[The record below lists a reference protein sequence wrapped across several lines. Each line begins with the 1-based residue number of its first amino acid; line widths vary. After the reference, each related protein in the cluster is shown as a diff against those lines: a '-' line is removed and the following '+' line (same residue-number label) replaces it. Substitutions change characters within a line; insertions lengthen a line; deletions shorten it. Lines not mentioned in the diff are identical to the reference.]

1 MKDLFIV
8 TKFTMKDMLQRKS
21 FIITT
26 IIFLIMIV
34 VGFNIPNFMK
44 MLNKDSDVNKI
55 EIIDSGNVFEGT
67 LESLKDLDTG
77 YEIQILNEDYEKIK
91 EKAKN
96 DRIRYNILTILVYI
110 VGIVLLAQ
118 LFNLQIVHGE
128 EYRETSN
135 TKLTRESVLKAD
147 RGSIKDSSGT
157 MLASVDAQYSIVLYK
172 TKVNNETLNTT
183 ILKLLNILSTNS
195 DSYVDNFL
203 IDVNPYRFKL
213 EEEES
218 QKKWKKAN
226 NIDEDATAEEA
237 FNYFKNKYDITS
249 DNVEDIRKILA
260 IRYEI
265 SYKGYSSTK
274 SIEIAS
280 NISRQSLEQIKERN
294 AEFSGVEVVE
304 TPVRVYPLKTTAS
317 HILGRI
323 GRIESSELEGNEDI
337 YNQNDIIGKSGIE
350 YVFEKYLK
358 GTDGVKQIDMNVDG
372 TITDEYVS
380 KEAVSGSDVILT
392 IDSKLQAVTEQ
403 ALADNINKI
412 ANHGFSQEN
421 NPADAGAAVVLNV
434 KTGEVIAMA
443 SYPDYDPSAFV
454 NGIDTNTW
462 NYYING
468 DTKPLENKAI
478 SAMYSPGSTYKMVTA
493 LAGLETGTI
502 TPKTKIND
510 TGVFRKYNSSWKC
523 WNRHGHGYLNVSQAI
538 EHSCNYFF
546 YDLGDR
552 LGIDN
557 LAKYSYYLGL
567 GHKTGIELKGEIDG
581 VLASNE
587 IAKQENRVWNP
598 GETISAAIGQS
609 YNTFTP
615 LQMAKYVAM
624 IANRGKNLDVTIVKS
639 IINPDGSEVSRDEY
653 ESYVNEK
660 LGLQQENVEEMN
672 FKEEN
677 IEAILEGMRG
687 VTSESGGTAYS
698 TFRNFNIEVGGKT
711 GSAQT
716 GVQGKTNAWFVGFA
730 PFDDP
735 EIAIVVFVR
744 NGGHGSYT
752 AEVARDIIAQ
762 YFGMNTNQ
770 VTENTTAIPTV
781 QIIN

>member
-1 MKDLFIV
+1 L
-8 TKFTMKDMLQRKS
+8 
-21 FIITT
+21 
-26 IIFLIMIV
+26 
-34 VGFNIPNFMK
+34 G
-44 MLNKDSDVNKI
+44 
-55 EIIDSGNVFEGT
+55 
-67 LESLKDLDTG
+67 
-77 YEIQILNEDYEKIK
+77 K

-157 MLASVDAQYSIVLYK
+157 MLATVDAQYSIVLYK
-172 TKVNNETLNTT
+172 TKVSNDTLNTT

-226 NIDEDATAEEA
+226 NINEDATAEET
-237 FNYFKNKYDITS
+237 FNYFKNKYDIKS

-660 LGLQQENVEEMN
+660 LGLQQENVEEMS

>member
-1 MKDLFIV
+1 L
-8 TKFTMKDMLQRKS
+8 
-21 FIITT
+21 
-26 IIFLIMIV
+26 
-34 VGFNIPNFMK
+34 G
-44 MLNKDSDVNKI
+44 
-55 EIIDSGNVFEGT
+55 
-67 LESLKDLDTG
+67 
-77 YEIQILNEDYEKIK
+77 K

-135 TKLTRESVLKAD
+135 TKLSRESVLKAD

-226 NIDEDATAEEA
+226 NINEDATAEEA
-237 FNYFKNKYDITS
+237 FNYFKNKYDIAS

-443 SYPDYDPSAFV
+443 SYPDYDPSSFV

-523 WNRHGHGYLNVSQAI
+523 WNRYGHGYLNVSQAI

-660 LGLQQENVEEMN
+660 LGLQQENVEEMS

>member
-1 MKDLFIV
+1 M
-8 TKFTMKDMLQRKS
+8 
-21 FIITT
+21 
-26 IIFLIMIV
+26 
-34 VGFNIPNFMK
+34 G
-44 MLNKDSDVNKI
+44 
-55 EIIDSGNVFEGT
+55 
-67 LESLKDLDTG
+67 
-77 YEIQILNEDYEKIK
+77 K

-237 FNYFKNKYDITS
+237 FNYFKNKYDIAS

-510 TGVFRKYNSSWKC
+510 IGVFRKYNSSWKC

-660 LGLQQENVEEMN
+660 LGLQQENVEEMS

-698 TFRNFNIEVGGKT
+698 TFKNFNIEVGGKT

>member
-1 MKDLFIV
+1 M
-8 TKFTMKDMLQRKS
+8 
-21 FIITT
+21 
-26 IIFLIMIV
+26 
-34 VGFNIPNFMK
+34 G
-44 MLNKDSDVNKI
+44 
-55 EIIDSGNVFEGT
+55 
-67 LESLKDLDTG
+67 
-77 YEIQILNEDYEKIK
+77 
-91 EKAKN
+91 KAKGKN
-96 DRIRYNILTILVYI
+96 DRIRYNIITILVYI
-110 VGIVLLAQ
+110 IGIVLLVQ
-118 LFNLQIVHGE
+118 LFNLQIIHGE

-135 TKLTRESVLKAD
+135 TKLTRESILEAD
-147 RGSIKDSSGT
+147 RGDIKDSSGT
-157 MLASVDAQYSIVLYK
+157 ILATVDAQYSVVLYK
-172 TKVNNETLNTT
+172 TKVNNETLNNT
-183 ILKLLNILSTNS
+183 ILKLLNILSTNG

-213 EEEES
+213 EEEAS

-237 FNYFKNKYDITS
+237 FNYFKDKYEITTENL
-249 DNVEDIRKILA
+249 DDARKILA

-265 SYKGYSSTK
+265 SYKGYSNTK

-280 NISRQSLEQIKERN
+280 NISRESLLQIKERN
-294 AEFSGVEVVE
+294 SEFPGVEVTE
-304 TPVRVYPLKTTAS
+304 KSTRIYPLGNTAS
-317 HILGRI
+317 HII
-323 GRIESSELEGNEDI
+323 GQIGKIESSELEGNEDT
-337 YNQNDIIGKSGIE
+337 YNPNDIIGKAGIE

-358 GTDGVKQIDMNVDG
+358 GKNGVKQIDMNVDG

-380 KEAVSGSDVILT
+380 EEAVSGSDIILT
-392 IDSKLQAVTEQ
+392 IDSKLQAVTEE
-403 ALADNINKI
+403 ALKNNINKI
-412 ANHGFSQEN
+412 ANMGFS
-421 NPADAGAAVVLNV
+421 ADAGTAVVLNI
-434 KTGEVIAMA
+434 KTGEVLAMA
-443 SYPDYDPSAFV
+443 SYPDYNPSAFV

-493 LAGLETGTI
+493 LAGLETGAI
-502 TPKTKIND
+502 TTKEKIRD
-510 TGVFRKYNSSWKC
+510 TGIYRKYNSSWKC
-523 WNRHGHGYLNVSQAI
+523 WNTSGHGYLNVSEAI
-538 EHSCNYFF
+538 QHSCNYFF
-546 YDLGDR
+546 YEVGDR
-552 LGIDN
+552 IGIDT
-557 LAKYSYYLGL
+557 LSKYSYYLGL
-567 GHKTGIELKGEIDG
+567 GHKTGIELKGEISG
-581 VLASNE
+581 VLASNQ
-587 IAKQENRVWNP
+587 IAEQENRVWNP

-615 LQMAKYVAM
+615 LQMARYVAM
-624 IANRGKNLDVTIVKS
+624 IANRGKKLDVTIVKS
-639 IINPDGSEVSRDEY
+639 IVRPDGSEVPRDEY
-653 ESYVNEK
+653 ENYVNDK
-660 LGLQQENVEEMN
+660 LGLTPDNTEEMT

-677 IEAILEGMRG
+677 INAILEGMRG

-716 GVQGKTNAWFVGFA
+716 GIEGKTNAWFVGFA

-744 NGGHGSYT
+744 NGEHGSYT

-770 VTENTTAIPTV
+770 IMEDTNAIPTV

>member
-1 MKDLFIV
+1 M
-8 TKFTMKDMLQRKS
+8 
-21 FIITT
+21 
-26 IIFLIMIV
+26 
-34 VGFNIPNFMK
+34 G
-44 MLNKDSDVNKI
+44 
-55 EIIDSGNVFEGT
+55 
-67 LESLKDLDTG
+67 
-77 YEIQILNEDYEKIK
+77 K

-96 DRIRYNILTILVYI
+96 DRIRYNILTIIVYI

-443 SYPDYDPSAFV
+443 SYPDYNPSAFV

-523 WNRHGHGYLNVSQAI
+523 WNRYGHGYLNVSQAI

-660 LGLQQENVEEMN
+660 LGLQQENVEEMS

-698 TFRNFNIEVGGKT
+698 TFKNFNIEVGGKT

>member
-1 MKDLFIV
+1 M
-8 TKFTMKDMLQRKS
+8 
-21 FIITT
+21 
-26 IIFLIMIV
+26 
-34 VGFNIPNFMK
+34 G
-44 MLNKDSDVNKI
+44 
-55 EIIDSGNVFEGT
+55 
-67 LESLKDLDTG
+67 
-77 YEIQILNEDYEKIK
+77 K

-172 TKVNNETLNTT
+172 TKVSNDTLNTT

-226 NIDEDATAEEA
+226 NINEDATAEEA

-443 SYPDYDPSAFV
+443 SYPDYDPSSFV

-523 WNRHGHGYLNVSQAI
+523 WNRYGHGYLNVSQAI

-660 LGLQQENVEEMN
+660 LGLQQENVEEMS

>member
-1 MKDLFIV
+1 M
-8 TKFTMKDMLQRKS
+8 
-21 FIITT
+21 
-26 IIFLIMIV
+26 
-34 VGFNIPNFMK
+34 G
-44 MLNKDSDVNKI
+44 
-55 EIIDSGNVFEGT
+55 
-67 LESLKDLDTG
+67 
-77 YEIQILNEDYEKIK
+77 K

-237 FNYFKNKYDITS
+237 FNYFKNKYDIAS

-323 GRIESSELEGNEDI
+323 GRIESSELEGNEDV

-358 GTDGVKQIDMNVDG
+358 GIDGVKQIDMNVDG

-412 ANHGFSQEN
+412 ANHGFSQED

-660 LGLQQENVEEMN
+660 LGLQQENVEEMS

>member
-1 MKDLFIV
+1 M
-8 TKFTMKDMLQRKS
+8 
-21 FIITT
+21 
-26 IIFLIMIV
+26 
-34 VGFNIPNFMK
+34 G
-44 MLNKDSDVNKI
+44 
-55 EIIDSGNVFEGT
+55 
-67 LESLKDLDTG
+67 
-77 YEIQILNEDYEKIK
+77 K

-157 MLASVDAQYSIVLYK
+157 MLATVDAQYSIVLYK

-226 NIDEDATAEEA
+226 NINEDATAEET
-237 FNYFKNKYDITS
+237 FNYFKNKYDIKS

-660 LGLQQENVEEMN
+660 LGLQQENVEEMS

>member
-1 MKDLFIV
+1 M
-8 TKFTMKDMLQRKS
+8 
-21 FIITT
+21 
-26 IIFLIMIV
+26 
-34 VGFNIPNFMK
+34 G
-44 MLNKDSDVNKI
+44 
-55 EIIDSGNVFEGT
+55 
-67 LESLKDLDTG
+67 
-77 YEIQILNEDYEKIK
+77 K

-226 NIDEDATAEEA
+226 NINEDATAEEA
-237 FNYFKNKYDITS
+237 FNYFKNKYDIAS

-443 SYPDYDPSAFV
+443 SYPDYDPSSFV

-523 WNRHGHGYLNVSQAI
+523 WNRYGHGYLNVSQAI

-639 IINPDGSEVSRDEY
+639 IINPDGSEISRDEY

-660 LGLQQENVEEMN
+660 LGLQQENVEEMS

-698 TFRNFNIEVGGKT
+698 TFKNFNIEVGGKT

>member
-1 MKDLFIV
+1 M
-8 TKFTMKDMLQRKS
+8 
-21 FIITT
+21 
-26 IIFLIMIV
+26 
-34 VGFNIPNFMK
+34 
-44 MLNKDSDVNKI
+44 
-55 EIIDSGNVFEGT
+55 
-67 LESLKDLDTG
+67 
-77 YEIQILNEDYEKIK
+77 
-91 EKAKN
+91 
-96 DRIRYNILTILVYI
+96 
-110 VGIVLLAQ
+110 LLAQ

-412 ANHGFSQEN
+412 ANHGFSQED

>member
-1 MKDLFIV
+1 M
-8 TKFTMKDMLQRKS
+8 
-21 FIITT
+21 
-26 IIFLIMIV
+26 
-34 VGFNIPNFMK
+34 G
-44 MLNKDSDVNKI
+44 
-55 EIIDSGNVFEGT
+55 
-67 LESLKDLDTG
+67 
-77 YEIQILNEDYEKIK
+77 K

-157 MLASVDAQYSIVLYK
+157 MLATVDAQYSIVLYK
-172 TKVNNETLNTT
+172 TKVSNDTLNTT

-226 NIDEDATAEEA
+226 NINEDATAEET
-237 FNYFKNKYDITS
+237 FNYFKNKYDIKS

-660 LGLQQENVEEMN
+660 LGLQQENVEEMS

-677 IEAILEGMRG
+677 IEAKLEGMRG

>member
-1 MKDLFIV
+1 MG
-8 TKFTMKDMLQRKS
+8 KS
-21 FIITT
+21 K
-26 IIFLIMIV
+26 
-34 VGFNIPNFMK
+34 GR
-44 MLNKDSDVNKI
+44 
-55 EIIDSGNVFEGT
+55 
-67 LESLKDLDTG
+67 
-77 YEIQILNEDYEKIK
+77 
-91 EKAKN
+91 N
-96 DRIRYNILTILVYI
+96 DRIRYNIITILVYI
-110 VGIVLLAQ
+110 IGIVLLVQ
-118 LFNLQIVHGE
+118 LFNLQIIHGE

-135 TKLTRESVLKAD
+135 TKLTRESILEAD
-147 RGSIKDSSGT
+147 RGDIKDSSGT
-157 MLASVDAQYSIVLYK
+157 ILATVDAQYSVVLYK
-172 TKVNNETLNTT
+172 TKVNNETLNNT
-183 ILKLLNILSTNS
+183 ILKLLNILSTNG

-213 EEEES
+213 EEEAS

-237 FNYFKNKYDITS
+237 FNYFKDKYEITTENL
-249 DNVEDIRKILA
+249 DDARKILA

-265 SYKGYSSTK
+265 SYKGYSNTK

-280 NISRQSLEQIKERN
+280 NISRESLLQIKERN
-294 AEFSGVEVVE
+294 SEFPGVEVTE
-304 TPVRVYPLKTTAS
+304 KSTRIYPLGNTAS
-317 HILGRI
+317 HII
-323 GRIESSELEGNEDI
+323 GQIGKIESSELEGNEDT
-337 YNQNDIIGKSGIE
+337 YNPNDIIGKAGIE

-358 GTDGVKQIDMNVDG
+358 GKNGVKQIDMNVDG

-380 KEAVSGSDVILT
+380 EEAVSGSDIILT
-392 IDSKLQAVTEQ
+392 IDSKLQAVTEE
-403 ALADNINKI
+403 ALKNNINKI
-412 ANHGFSQEN
+412 ANMGFS
-421 NPADAGAAVVLNV
+421 ADAGTAVVLNI
-434 KTGEVIAMA
+434 KTGEVLAMA
-443 SYPDYDPSAFV
+443 SYPDYNPSAFV

-493 LAGLETGTI
+493 LAGLETGAI
-502 TPKTKIND
+502 TTKEKIRD
-510 TGVFRKYNSSWKC
+510 TGVYRKYNSSWKC
-523 WNRHGHGYLNVSQAI
+523 WNTSGHGYLNVSEAI
-538 EHSCNYFF
+538 QHSCNYFF
-546 YDLGDR
+546 YEVGDR
-552 LGIDN
+552 IGIDT
-557 LAKYSYYLGL
+557 LSKYSYYLGL
-567 GHKTGIELKGEIDG
+567 GHKTGIELKGEISG
-581 VLASNE
+581 VLASNQ
-587 IAKQENRVWNP
+587 IAEQENRVWNP

-615 LQMAKYVAM
+615 LQMARYVAM
-624 IANRGKNLDVTIVKS
+624 IANRGKKLDVTIVKS
-639 IINPDGSEVSRDEY
+639 IVRPDGSEVPRDEY
-653 ESYVNEK
+653 ENYVNDK
-660 LGLQQENVEEMN
+660 LGLTPDNTEEMT

-677 IEAILEGMRG
+677 INAILEGMRG

-716 GVQGKTNAWFVGFA
+716 GIEGKTNAWFVGFA

-744 NGGHGSYT
+744 NGEHGSYT

-770 VTENTTAIPTV
+770 IMEDTNAIPTV